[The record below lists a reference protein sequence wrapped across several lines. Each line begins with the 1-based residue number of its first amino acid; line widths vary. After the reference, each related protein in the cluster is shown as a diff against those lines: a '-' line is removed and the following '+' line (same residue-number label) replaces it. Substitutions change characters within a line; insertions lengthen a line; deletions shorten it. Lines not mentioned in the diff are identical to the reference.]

1 MRSPR
6 GQVVDRIQGPVVDA
20 PAQLVASGEHEPG
33 ELLVRFR
40 AQGRD
45 HEVAAQEADR
55 VLHAALLMTC
65 VRVAEAHVE
74 PVMRDERLEHAG
86 ERDLAFGIPMPG
98 AGRVVDHQRV
108 RHAADMPEH
117 GHEPLADAFRVLRG
131 QRDGVPFVRMG
142 ERDDQAMVVD
152 PFAGQAGTRQTEIHL
167 HGTRRPPQFHVPV
180 AGLPVPLSPLAH
192 VAQHRGVRAREP
204 PLVDQPVI
212 HAFGGM
218 PLLARHEPI
227 RLQPLVDQRLESVQ
241 HRGNLAAPGLFG

>member
-1 MRSPR
+1 MLYRLESISTTPYLSALRVSHLTGSNLYEGRGRSALRSPR

-98 AGRVVDHQRV
+98 AGRV
-108 RHAADMPEH
+108 AASP
-117 GHEPLADAFRVLRG
+117 ACA
-131 QRDGVPFVRMG
+131 
-142 ERDDQAMVVD
+142 ERRRYAR
-152 PFAGQAGTRQTEIHL
+152 TR
-167 HGTRRPPQFHVPV
+167 P
-180 AGLPVPLSPLAH
+180 
-192 VAQHRGVRAREP
+192 
-204 PLVDQPVI
+204 
-212 HAFGGM
+212 
-218 PLLARHEPI
+218 
-227 RLQPLVDQRLESVQ
+227 
-241 HRGNLAAPGLFG
+241 